1 MCIANSLEGHSKQF
15 SITDV
20 IIVIVRMGGFDTVN
34 MNKILERTGGD
45 LGFAMRV
52 HVLEVTRGRVPF
64 TCA

>member
-15 SITDV
+15 SITVV

-34 MNKILERTGGD
+34 MNKILERTGEE
-45 LGFAMRV
+45 LGFPMRV
-52 HVLEVTRGRVPF
+52 NVLEGTRGRVPF